1 MHENDIT
8 YLVRQSAFNV
18 HTALGPGLLES
29 AYEAAMLYELRLAGL
44 HVQNQVGLP
53 MNYGNAK
60 LDVGYRIDLLVEGK
74 VVVELKAIENVLEV
88 HHMQLVTYL
97 KLSGCRAGLLIN
109 FNVARIK
116 EGIFRKVNGMTE
128 KLPPR
133 PSANS
138 SAPSAVKKIIP

>member
-8 YLVRQSAFNV
+8 YLIRQSAYNV

-29 AYEAAMLYELRLAGL
+29 AYEAARMHELRLVGL

-53 MNYGNAK
+53 MSYGDAK

-74 VVVELKAIENVLEV
+74 VVVELKALENVLEV

-116 EGIFRKVNGMTE
+116 DGIFRKVNGMTE
-128 KLPPR
+128 ELPPR
-133 PSANS
+133 PSAKP
-138 SAPSAVKKIIP
+138 SAPSAVKNPTP